1 MPIKPVDI
9 VLSNGVEVIL
19 RPAGPADEPRFEHI
33 VANMSEESRYLRF
46 FSGAKVIPKSIIHA
60 LADADGHR
68 HIAWA
73 AALKN
78 EPGQPFIAAAH
89 AIRTT
94 NELEEGELAMG
105 VLDAYHAQGL
115 SRMLIACVALCCHA
129 EGIITLEAE
138 TLPENRKANNL
149 FKALGGHVIR
159 PMPPTTMWQ
168 FHVGE
173 LISVLR
179 AMDSPRGLRE
189 VFRINGADD
198 EGSVPA
204 S

>member
-1 MPIKPVDI
+1 MASPTPMGTGTLPWGAVD
-9 VLSNGVEVIL
+9 
-19 RPAGPADEPRFEHI
+19 
-33 VANMSEESRYLRF
+33 
-46 FSGAKVIPKSIIHA
+46 
-60 LADADGHR
+60 
-68 HIAWA
+68 
-73 AALKN
+73 KN
-78 EPGQPFIAAAH
+78 APGQPFIAAAH

-138 TLPENRKANNL
+138 TLPENRKANSL

-179 AMDSPRGLRE
+179 AMETPRGLRE

-198 EGSVPA
+198 DQMDA